1 MNLILSN
8 SREAKP
14 GIRRRT
20 LSAKIEIGTFALM
33 VVMIFLALSVSLLYL
48 AHANRTATRGYA
60 LKKLEIE
67 KNQIQTQME
76 IWNQQISEAESLD
89 AIKNSGV
96 LEDMEQIK
104 KPIYLQAGVLDADG
118 FDFFNKKCYNNKI

>member
-20 LSAKIEIGTFALM
+20 LSSKIEVGTFSLM
-33 VVMIFLALSVSLLYL
+33 VVVIFLALAVSLLYL

-67 KNQIQTQME
+67 KNQLQTQME
-76 IWNQQISEAESLD
+76 IWNHRVSEARSLES
-89 AIKNSGV
+89 IKTSGV
-96 LEDMEQIK
+96 LENMEK
-104 KPIYLQAGVLDADG
+104 VRDPIYLQASLSGVE
-118 FDFFNKKCYNNKI
+118 